1 MKEWVLMIIKELGEL
16 VKNISSETAAKLL
29 ASDDIF
35 YSNEFMFL
43 LPKEIIQENKSAIIE
58 KITKGFIPYKLYKE
72 EEKDKDVH
80 LMESFMSYRSR
91 IESGLGW
98 SGLFGDSHDEVGALT
113 GTEKYKISVTQFK
126 GLEFLKSNFSEIS
139 EQMNLECKSFEEL
152 KEKYK
157 TTLTKN
163 TLVDEYGF
171 PGENMYG
178 ETNKTSDIQGEKE
191 HMKIK
196 SLLQSRGEQ
205 TTDLCRFPIAGYEES
220 LFVALTKDE
229 SGKEHFRMFNSKGQM
244 LNDTKPEITLGDN
257 GEFIFPENPY
267 EQRITETNS
276 GDEKS
281 INDIT
286 FENLNNE
293 VDSKSLCQFVV
304 PAPGDIEGTPGIRY
318 CITKGKD
325 GRIEMKMSNSQLS
338 EEQLLSMGQPV
349 ECFRMEELALL
360 KKYEEFGIRNE
371 DLIKSVYGLK
381 QDKSKVIDEQTKEES
396 REEI

>member
-1 MKEWVLMIIKELGEL
+1 M
-16 VKNISSETAAKLL
+16 L
-29 ASDDIF
+29 ASDEIV
-35 YSNEFMFL
+35 YSDEFMFL

-58 KITKGFIPYKLYKE
+58 KITKGIVKSELGNDLMLMDKFMVLKSRMECGLDTYGMYGSSHE
-72 EEKDKDVH
+72 EV
-80 LMESFMSYRSR
+80 RT
-91 IESGLGW
+91 
-98 SGLFGDSHDEVGALT
+98 LT
-113 GTEKYKISVTQFK
+113 GTEENKMSVTKFK
-126 GLEFLKSNFSEIS
+126 GFEFLKSNFNEIS

-152 KEKYK
+152 EEQYK
-157 TTLTKN
+157 TILTKN
-163 TLVDEYGF
+163 TLVNEYGF
-171 PGENMYG
+171 SGENMYG

-220 LFVALTKDE
+220 FFVALTKDE

-244 LNDTKPEITLGDN
+244 LNDTNPEITLGDN

-267 EQRITETNS
+267 EQKITEINS
-276 GDEKS
+276 GSEKS

-293 VDSKSLCQFVV
+293 VDSKSLCQFIV
-304 PAPGDIEGTPGIRY
+304 PAPGDIEGKPGIRY

-325 GRIEMKMSNSQLS
+325 GRIEIKMSNSQLS
-338 EEQLLSMGQPV
+338 EEQLLSMGQSV
-349 ECFRMEELALL
+349 ECFRMDELALL

-381 QDKSKVIDEQTKEES
+381 QDKSKAIDEQTKEES

>member
-1 MKEWVLMIIKELGEL
+1 MQEWVLMIIKELGEL

-29 ASDDIF
+29 ASDDIV
-35 YSNEFMFL
+35 YSDEFMFL
-43 LPKEIIQENKSAIIE
+43 LPKEIMQENKSAIIE
-58 KITKGFIPYKLYKE
+58 KITKGMVKDEFLGNDLMLMNFFIILKAE
-72 EEKDKDVH
+72 
-80 LMESFMSYRSR
+80 MEC
-91 IESGLGW
+91 GLGTY
-98 SGLFGDSHDEVGALT
+98 GIYGNIHDEVGALT
-113 GTEKYKISVTQFK
+113 GTEKYKMSVTQFK
-126 GLEFLKSNFSEIS
+126 GLEFLKSNFNEIS

-152 KEKYK
+152 EEKYK

-163 TLVDEYGF
+163 TLVNEYGF

-196 SLLQSRGEQ
+196 SLLQSKGEQ
-205 TTDLCRFPIAGYEES
+205 TTDLCCFPIAGYEES
-220 LFVALTKDE
+220 FFVALTKDE

-276 GDEKS
+276 RDEKS

-304 PAPGDIEGTPGIRY
+304 PAPGDIKGKPGIRY

-338 EEQLLSMGQPV
+338 EEQSLSMGQPV
-349 ECFRMEELALL
+349 ECFRIEELALL

-371 DLIKSVYGLK
+371 DLVKSVYGLK

-396 REEI
+396 REEIE